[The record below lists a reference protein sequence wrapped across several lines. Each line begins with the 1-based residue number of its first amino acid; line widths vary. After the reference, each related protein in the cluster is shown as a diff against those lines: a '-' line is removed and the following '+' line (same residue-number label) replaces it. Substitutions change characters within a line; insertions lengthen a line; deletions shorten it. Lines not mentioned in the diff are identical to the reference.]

1 MLKAIEFIK
10 NNENWRDL
18 IQLEPYFIKIDE
30 EQNYVCLSYSQIESD
45 FSQEL
50 VRECRGLIIDKNT
63 LEPVA
68 LSFYKFFNVQE
79 QWADKINWSFC
90 RVQEKIDGSKIL
102 IWFDKYSN
110 RWRISTS
117 SKLDASILDIQG
129 TGITFQD
136 LVYKVLNDK
145 FEDVNYFWDY
155 CLDKSKCYTFELVS
169 PESRVVIQYKDTNM
183 FLIGVRDI
191 QTFEERVPATEVE
204 LCKYFER
211 PKQYPLTSLKAC
223 LEATDKMGFD
233 EEGFVVVDL
242 DWNRVKI
249 KSPAYVAAHYLRNNG
264 VQSRK
269 RILELIER
277 NEQSEFLSYFPE
289 YKDIVD
295 EVKGAKDKFMQEL
308 IIALSDIFGKK
319 IAHIF
324 TGWTRK
330 DFALYINEHYP
341 KLQGFLF
348 RLLDAD
354 LIKLFAESQFKQLQV
369 NKKLEL
375 IGIKEVEEE
384 LEEN

>member
-1 MLKAIEFIK
+1 MLKVIEFIK
-10 NNENWRDL
+10 NNENWKEL

-30 EQNYVCLSYSQIESD
+30 EQNYVCLSYSQTESD

-223 LEATDKMGFD
+223 LEATDRMGFD

-277 NEQSEFLSYFPE
+277 NEQSEFLGYFPE

-295 EVKGAKDKFMQEL
+295 EVKDAKDKFMSEL
-308 IIALSDIFGKK
+308 VYALSDIYGKK
-319 IAHIF
+319 LVQMF

-330 DFALYINEHYP
+330 DFALYINKNYP

-375 IGIKEVEEE
+375 IGIKEVEEG

>member
-1 MLKAIEFIK
+1 MLKVIEFIK
-10 NNENWRDL
+10 NNENWKEL

-30 EQNYVCLSYSQIESD
+30 EQNYVCLSYSQTESD

-136 LVYKVLNDK
+136 LVYKVLKQK
-145 FEDVNYFWDY
+145 FGEDFDNFFK
-155 CLDKSKCYTFELVS
+155 LLNTNRCYTFELVS
-169 PESRVVIQYKDTNM
+169 PESRVVIPYKETNM
-183 FLIGVRDI
+183 YLIGVREI
-191 QTFEERVPATEVE
+191 STFIERTPATEVE
-204 LCKYFER
+204 LCKYFET

-242 DWNRVKI
+242 NWNRVKI
-249 KSPAYVAAHYLRNNG
+249 KSPSYVAAHYLKNNG
-264 VQSRK
+264 VQSSR
-269 RILELIER
+269 RVLELIER

-289 YKDIVD
+289 YTDIVNSIKEARD
-295 EVKGAKDKFMQEL
+295 NFIQDL

-319 IAHIF
+319 ITQVF

-330 DFALYINEHYP
+330 DFAEYIMKTYP
-341 KLQGFLF
+341 KYQGFLF
-348 RLLDAD
+348 KLLDAD
-354 LIKLFAESQFKQLQV
+354 LVKMFAESQFKELTTT
-369 NKKLEL
+369 KKLKL
-375 IGIKEVEEE
+375 LNIKDEEE

>member
-1 MLKAIEFIK
+1 MLKVIEFIK
-10 NNENWRDL
+10 NNENWKEL

-30 EQNYVCLSYSQIESD
+30 EQNYVCLSYSQTESD

-169 PESRVVIQYKDTNM
+169 PESRIVIQYKDTNM
-183 FLIGVRDI
+183 FLIGVRDT

-264 VQSRK
+264 VQSKK

-295 EVKGAKDKFMQEL
+295 EVKDAKDKFMQEL

-341 KLQGFLF
+341 KFQGFLF

-354 LIKLFAESQFKQLQV
+354 LIKMFAESQFKQLMV
-369 NKKLEL
+369 SKKLEL
-375 IGIKEVEEE
+375 IGIKEVEELDE
-384 LEEN
+384 KV